1 MFDMSLSQDLMS
13 LSRKDRSAI
22 LNLLAF
28 LNECVNLSE
37 PVDCKPAI
45 PTLHDFIEDARPDVW
60 EYYVGERKRTQDGEE
75 SGKAGELTVY
85 VHHIDEKLLR
95 ILELADEAED
105 PGFRRV
111 VASHLADYPNYGM
124 PSEDDGLIAW
134 LKRCLRLSAEYL
146 RVSGGSRMGDLI
158 QFIEVYSS
166 LIENNN
172 YRYGYGTLEFVT
184 YIERRIESKLAGKYQ
199 RTVRSIAGRRRHP
212 LEIWNKG
219 KKKLAAF
226 GEVLRGLYPA
236 RANLFN
242 LLVRAWLPGLSDGKV
257 SIETMCSRG
266 LGDRESSTRLLGMVA
281 DSNFASGDIAEA
293 LDCSSILIDAAR
305 KYRLESQGERYFE
318 RAALDAV
325 FGTVI
330 KHLSLLSDD
339 LEGVR
344 GAETLRQYLLKL
356 AILIGLSIVI
366 PDRRSSEKMM
376 SLLLEKRM
384 RAEELYDCIET
395 WAPLVGEKEAF
406 EISSLFS
413 RLACCSFVRQP
424 DCMRGNPCDYGM
436 TVTLFGCSERIVLKA
451 RGALRPRMFSL
462 LSLSRRMGR
471 EMGLAGYLSQI
482 AHQYVGS
489 EGRSDGK
496 DSDTNYFVQK
506 LFDRFTPRR
515 GGPRSEWAMELC
527 GAMDAFRDCPTKERD
542 YLFLTYS
549 RVYVLVRLISDSLR
563 VRWDKELT
571 GNARRSV
578 NDMCGKRGSA
588 LVNLLQHV
596 GNGPNDELSELAKG
610 IIEECAL
617 VIKLG
622 ETDKGRRDVGLLYYS
637 SIGNALYLFDDLYL
651 APWASRP
658 LTGPEIDS
666 KNNSDDAEAVQMK
679 RINCLTVME
688 SNYMNDPTEGRVL
701 LDALSER
708 GDIMGESVESYRSE
722 TLTSGFVFM
731 RSFTS
736 LDDELNMWSLYGSS
750 GIDGRQCDGCCIE
763 LDPTTFSE
771 AEREE
776 HSRAKIAGDSIVGKR
791 LPWNDVDD
799 ECGVY
804 KIAYL
809 SRSQEV
815 DSAAPEWK
823 VVAIGEQ
830 ANFVDDL
837 LGELRTQ
844 VGYLSDVA
852 AASTDKSLS
861 DAIRRLV
868 ARQLRR
874 ILYLF
879 KDSSYAREDEKRLI
893 LFRGADEQSLESI
906 RILPAADS
914 QSPRRLCLNP
924 PIQVR
929 IKSITLGPNVVNA
942 EEWVPDLQYRLSEM
956 NNRLNQNG
964 SNSCPV
970 VKFSKIPIR

>member
-1 MFDMSLSQDLMS
+1 MSLDQNKT
-13 LSRKDRSAI
+13 SRSRNNRSAF
-22 LNLLAF
+22 LDLVAF
-28 LNECVNLSE
+28 LDGFVDQHESVDRKPSNSTSRDSVESAHTVVCDCFSGEGKLVQDDEE
-37 PVDCKPAI
+37 PIGTEGRV
-45 PTLHDFIEDARPDVW
+45 IEVW
-60 EYYVGERKRTQDGEE
+60 T
-75 SGKAGELTVY
+75 
-85 VHHIDEKLLR
+85 IDEKLLR
-95 ILELADEAED
+95 ILELADEAGD
-105 PGFRRV
+105 SGFIMA
-111 VASHLADYPNYGM
+111 VASLLSDYSNRRM
-124 PSEDDGLIAW
+124 PSEDDRLIEW
-134 LKRCLRLSAEYL
+134 LKGCLLLSAEYL
-146 RVSGGSRMGDLI
+146 RISGGSRIADLSHFFEI
-158 QFIEVYSS
+158 YSS
-166 LIENNN
+166 LIEINN
-172 YRYGYGTLEFVT
+172 YRYRYRTFKFID
-184 YIERRIESKLAGKYQ
+184 YIERKIESRLVEKDLSEVKG
-199 RTVRSIAGRRRHP
+199 IAGRQRQS

-219 KKKLAAF
+219 RNKLAAF
-226 GEVLRGLYPA
+226 GRALQRLYPA
-236 RANLFN
+236 RANLFY

-257 SIETMCSRG
+257 LIEKMSSLG
-266 LGDRESSTRLLGMVA
+266 LGNRESSTRLLGMVA
-281 DSNFASGDIAEA
+281 DSNFASGDIVEA

-305 KYRLESQGERYFE
+305 RCRLESQGERHSE
-318 RAALDAV
+318 RTALEAV
-325 FGTVI
+325 FSTVI
-330 KHLSLLSDD
+330 KRISLLSDE

-356 AILIGLSIVI
+356 ATLIGLSIVI
-366 PDRRSSEKMM
+366 PDWRSSKKTM
-376 SLLLEKRM
+376 SLLLEKKM

-395 WAPLVGEKEAF
+395 WAPLVGMKDAL
-406 EISSLFS
+406 EISSLLS

-424 DCMRGNPCDYGM
+424 DCREGNPCDYGEA
-436 TVTLFGCSERIVLKA
+436 VTLFGCSERIVLKA
-451 RGALRPRMFSL
+451 GETLRPGMLSL
-462 LSLSRRMGR
+462 LSLSRQMGK

-482 AHQYVGS
+482 AHQYVAPES
-489 EGRSDGK
+489 LSDGEG
-496 DSDTNYFVQK
+496 SDVHVNVQK
-506 LFDRFTPRR
+506 LFGRFTSVR
-515 GGPRSEWAMELC
+515 GGSRSEWAMELSS
-527 GAMDAFRDCPTKERD
+527 AMDAFRDCPTKERG
-542 YLFLTYS
+542 YLFLAYS

-571 GNARRSV
+571 GNARRSII
-578 NDMCGKRGSA
+578 DMRGKRGSA
-588 LVNLLQHV
+588 LVNLLRHV
-596 GNGPNDELSELAKG
+596 GNGPSDELSELAKG
-610 IIEECAL
+610 IIEECTR
-617 VIKLG
+617 VIRLG

-637 SIGNALYLFDDLYL
+637 SIRNALYLFDDLYL
-651 APWASRP
+651 VPWASRP

-666 KNNSDDAEAVQMK
+666 EDNGDNAESVQGK

-708 GDIMGESVESYRSE
+708 GDIMGESVENYRSE

-776 HSRAKIAGDSIVGKR
+776 HSRAKAAGDSIVGKR

-830 ANFVDDL
+830 ANFVNDL

-844 VGYLSDVA
+844 VGCLSDVA
-852 AASTDKSLS
+852 VASTDKSLS

-893 LFRGADEQSLESI
+893 LFRGTDEQSLESI
-906 RILPAADS
+906 RVLPAVDS

-964 SNSCPV
+964 SSGCPV

>member
-1 MFDMSLSQDLMS
+1 MSLDQNKT
-13 LSRKDRSAI
+13 SRSRNNRSAF
-22 LNLLAF
+22 LDLVAF
-28 LNECVNLSE
+28 LDGFVDQHESVDRKPSNSTSRDSVESAHTVVCDCFSGEGKLVQDDEE
-37 PVDCKPAI
+37 PIGTEGRV
-45 PTLHDFIEDARPDVW
+45 IEVW
-60 EYYVGERKRTQDGEE
+60 T
-75 SGKAGELTVY
+75 
-85 VHHIDEKLLR
+85 IDEKLLR
-95 ILELADEAED
+95 ILELADEVGD
-105 PGFRRV
+105 PGFMRA
-111 VASHLADYPNYGM
+111 VASLLIDYSNRRM
-124 PSEDDGLIAW
+124 PSEDDGLIEW
-134 LKRCLRLSAEYL
+134 LKGCLLLSAEYL
-146 RVSGGSRMGDLI
+146 RISGSSSRIADLS
-158 QFIEVYSS
+158 QFIEIYSS
-166 LIENNN
+166 LIEINN
-172 YRYGYGTLEFVT
+172 YRYRYRTFKFVD
-184 YIERRIESKLAGKYQ
+184 YIERKIESWLAEKDLSEVKG
-199 RTVRSIAGRRRHP
+199 IAGRQRHP

-219 KKKLAAF
+219 GSKLAAC
-226 GEVLRGLYPA
+226 GRTLQRLYPA
-236 RANLFN
+236 RANLFY

-257 SIETMCSRG
+257 SIEEMCSRG
-266 LGDRESSTRLLGMVA
+266 LGNRESSTRLFGMVV
-281 DSNFASGDIAEA
+281 DSNYASGDIVEA
-293 LDCSSILIDAAR
+293 LDCSSLLIDAAR
-305 KYRLESQGERYFE
+305 RCRRGSQGERHSE
-318 RAALDAV
+318 RTALEEV

-330 KHLSLLSDD
+330 KRLSLLSDE
-339 LEGVR
+339 LECVR
-344 GAETLRQYLLKL
+344 GAEALRQYLLKL

-366 PDRRSSEKMM
+366 PALSSSEKMM
-376 SLLLEKRM
+376 HLLLEKRM
-384 RAEELYDCIET
+384 QVGELYDCIEA
-395 WAPLVGEKEAF
+395 WAPSVGMKEAF

-413 RLACCSFVRQP
+413 RLACCSFVCQP
-424 DCMRGNPCDYGM
+424 DHGEGSPCDYGEAIK
-436 TVTLFGCSERIVLKA
+436 LFGCSERIVLKA
-451 RGALRPRMFSL
+451 GGTLRPGMFSL
-462 LSLSRRMGR
+462 LSLSRQMGK
-471 EMGLAGYLSQI
+471 EMGLAGFLSQI
-482 AHQYVGS
+482 AHQYVGP
-489 EGRSDGK
+489 EGRSDDEGPGVYV
-496 DSDTNYFVQK
+496 NVQK
-506 LFDRFTPRR
+506 LFGRFASGR
-515 GGPRSEWAMELC
+515 GASRSEWAMELSS
-527 GAMDAFRDCPTKERD
+527 AMDAFRDCPRKERD

-563 VRWDKELT
+563 VRWDKELA
-571 GNARRSV
+571 GNARRSI
-578 NDMCGKRGSA
+578 NDIRGKGGSA
-588 LVNLLQHV
+588 LVNLLRHI
-596 GNGPNDELSELAKG
+596 GDEPSGELMELAKG
-610 IIEECAL
+610 IIEECAR
-617 VIKLG
+617 VIKLA

-637 SIGNALYLFDDLYL
+637 SIRNALYLFDDLYL
-651 APWASRP
+651 VPGASRP
-658 LTGPEIDS
+658 LTMPEIDP
-666 KNNSDDAEAVQMK
+666 KNNGDYAEAIQGK

-776 HSRAKIAGDSIVGKR
+776 HSRAKAVDDSIVGKR

-809 SRSQEV
+809 SRNQEV
-815 DSAAPEWK
+815 DSAAPEWN

-837 LGELRTQ
+837 LGELRKQ

-852 AASTDKSLS
+852 AASTEKSLS

-893 LFRGADEQSLESI
+893 LFRGTDEQSLESI
-906 RILPAADS
+906 RVLPAADS

-924 PIQVR
+924 PIQVK
-929 IKSITLGPNVVNA
+929 IKSITLGPNVANA

-964 SNSCPV
+964 SSSCPV

>member
-1 MFDMSLSQDLMS
+1 MPLDQDKTS
-13 LSRKDRSAI
+13 LSRNNRSAF
-22 LNLLAF
+22 LDLVALLDGLVDQHESVDRKPSKSTSRDSVESAHPVVWDCF
-28 LNECVNLSE
+28 SGEGKWVQDDEE
-37 PVDCKPAI
+37 PIGTEGQV
-45 PTLHDFIEDARPDVW
+45 IEVW
-60 EYYVGERKRTQDGEE
+60 T
-75 SGKAGELTVY
+75 
-85 VHHIDEKLLR
+85 IDERLLR
-95 ILELADEAED
+95 ILELADEAGD
-105 PGFRRV
+105 SGFMRA
-111 VASHLADYPNYGM
+111 VASLLSDYSSRRM
-124 PSEDDGLIAW
+124 PSEDDGPIEW
-134 LKRCLRLSAEYL
+134 LKGCLLLSAEYL
-146 RVSGGSRMGDLI
+146 RISGGSSRIADLSH
-158 QFIEVYSS
+158 FIEIYSS
-166 LIENNN
+166 LIEINNIR
-172 YRYGYGTLEFVT
+172 YRYRTFKFID
-184 YIERRIESKLAGKYQ
+184 YIERKIENGLAEKDLSEVKG
-199 RTVRSIAGRRRHP
+199 IAGRRRHL

-219 KKKLAAF
+219 RSKLAAC
-226 GEVLRGLYPA
+226 GRALQRLYPA
-236 RANLFN
+236 RANLFY
-242 LLVRAWLPGLSDGKV
+242 LLVRAWLPGLSEGKV
-257 SIETMCSRG
+257 SIEEMCSCG
-266 LGDRESSTRLLGMVA
+266 LGNRESSTRLLGMVA
-281 DSNFASGDIAEA
+281 DSNYASGDIVEA

-305 KYRLESQGERYFE
+305 RCRLGSQGERHSE
-318 RAALDAV
+318 SATLEAV

-330 KHLSLLSDD
+330 KRLSLLSDE
-339 LEGVR
+339 LECVR

-366 PDRRSSEKMM
+366 PDRCSSEKMM
-376 SLLLEKRM
+376 RLLLEKRM
-384 RAEELYDCIET
+384 RAGELYDCIEA
-395 WAPLVGEKEAF
+395 WAPSVGVKEAF

-413 RLACCSFVRQP
+413 RLACCSSVRQP
-424 DCMRGNPCDYGM
+424 DRGEGSPCGYGEA
-436 TVTLFGCSERIVLKA
+436 VTLFGCSERIVLKA
-451 RGALRPRMFSL
+451 GGTLRPGMFSL
-462 LSLSRRMGR
+462 LSLSRQMVK

-482 AHQYVGS
+482 ARQYVGS
-489 EGRSDGK
+489 ESLSD
-496 DSDTNYFVQK
+496 DEEPDVYVNVQK
-506 LFDRFTPRR
+506 LFGRFTSGR
-515 GGPRSEWAMELC
+515 GGSRSEWAMELSS
-527 GAMDAFRDCPTKERD
+527 AMDAFRDCPTKERG

-563 VRWDKELT
+563 VRWDKELA
-571 GNARRSV
+571 GNARRSIT
-578 NDMCGKRGSA
+578 DMRGKRGSA
-588 LVNLLQHV
+588 LVNLLRHV
-596 GNGPNDELSELAKG
+596 GNGPSGELMELAED
-610 IIEECAL
+610 IIEECAR
-617 VIKLG
+617 VIKLA

-637 SIGNALYLFDDLYL
+637 SIRNALYLFDDLHL
-651 APWASRP
+651 VPGASRP
-658 LTGPEIDS
+658 LTMTEIDPE
-666 KNNSDDAEAVQMK
+666 NNGDYAEAIQGK

-776 HSRAKIAGDSIVGKR
+776 HSRAKAAGDSIVGKR

-799 ECGVY
+799 ECCVY

-830 ANFVDDL
+830 ANFVNDL

-844 VGYLSDVA
+844 VGCLSDVA
-852 AASTDKSLS
+852 VASTDKSLS

-893 LFRGADEQSLESI
+893 LFRGTDEQSLESI
-906 RILPAADS
+906 RVLPAVDS

-964 SNSCPV
+964 SSGCPV